1 MKTALLAL
9 LPVSLLVGCVR
20 GPSGLAAQAPESL
33 ALHGSYQA
41 TPAPVPRIAN
51 NLLALFD
58 NAQLRA
64 LVRRALSN
72 NPDLRLSLARL
83 EEAGFNT
90 RQANA
95 ARTPTLTGNASAS
108 RSDTPL
114 RSGSALFEASLDAR
128 WELDVWGRI
137 RAGVSA
143 SAADQAAAAAD
154 HAAARQ
160 SIAAQTMQAWF
171 NLAASEDF
179 LALSRRR
186 LASFEQTE
194 RSVSR
199 RRDEGRARLA
209 DLELTRSDTNNARA
223 DLEARRDQRDQAAR
237 TLNAL
242 AGAYPSADYDTRGG
256 WPSLKRTLR
265 AGIPSDLLR
274 QRPDI
279 DAAFQRIR
287 AADARVQVA
296 HADLF
301 PSFAL
306 TASGGQSSSVLSD
319 LARHGFSSWSVLGSL
334 SQPLFDGGQRR
345 AELGAAGKRAE
356 QNYQHYRATV
366 LNALRE
372 VENALGSERYLRT
385 EEAARLQ
392 AFAAARSAETRTRRD
407 FEAGI
412 TELLNLLLAQRQV
425 FATEERTITLRA
437 ARLTNR
443 VTLALA
449 LGKGL

>member
-1 MKTALLAL
+1 MGLFDVFRKRVKKVAEDTDEDDLSAPEESDEAEAALAEREQLEQEVVEAEKAAETEAA
-9 LPVSLLVGCVR
+9 STDDWEDIESIESEA
-20 GPSGLAAQAPESL
+20 PSPAPES
-33 ALHGSYQA
+33 
-41 TPAPVPRIAN
+41 TDEWDDWEDDPAPEP
-51 NLLALFD
+51 
-58 NAQLRA
+58 
-64 LVRRALSN
+64 LS
-72 NPDLRLSLARL
+72 
-83 EEAGFNT
+83 
-90 RQANA
+90 
-95 ARTPTLTGNASAS
+95 PTLSKKERKQAERERRQQEKERKRLMKQGFDVDQKVRPDGSRIDLHVMRSTTGRELVEVKHAPKGSVGVQKVV
-108 RSDTPL
+108 SD
-114 RSGSALFEASLDAR
+114 SGQDIE
-128 WELDVWGRI
+128 V
-137 RAGVSA
+137 
-143 SAADQAAAAAD
+143 
-154 HAAARQ
+154 
-160 SIAAQTMQAWF
+160 
-171 NLAASEDF
+171 
-179 LALSRRR
+179 
-186 LASFEQTE
+186 
-194 RSVSR
+194 
-199 RRDEGRARLA
+199 
-209 DLELTRSDTNNARA
+209 DL
-223 DLEARRDQRDQAAR
+223 
-237 TLNAL
+237 
-242 AGAYPSADYDTRGG
+242 GGGIVTRGG
-256 WPSLKRTLR
+256 RVIKSGAALDALLDELELVLLEADMSRRSVDEVIGALRGELVGSRLRRGADLSKVIEAGLKRTLR

-412 TELLNLLLAQRQV
+412 TELLNLLLAQRQA